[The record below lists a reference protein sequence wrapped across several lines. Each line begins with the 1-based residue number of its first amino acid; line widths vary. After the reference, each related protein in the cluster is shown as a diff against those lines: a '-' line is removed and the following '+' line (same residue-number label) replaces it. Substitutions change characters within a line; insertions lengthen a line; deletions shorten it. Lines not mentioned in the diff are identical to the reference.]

1 MSTLSL
7 SVKPQRPWQPTFKSL
22 IPDIFGALFTAFA
35 TLAIVGVTPLK
46 GKLGFVIVLILMAI
60 TTTSIIS
67 WIRKDRKAALNST
80 STVLV
85 YVAAAFVI
93 VPLASILWEIFTKGA
108 TGVSLN
114 IFSNDMSATASDAP
128 LSEGGLLHAII
139 GTVYLVFF
147 ASVVSTPIG
156 ILTALYIVE
165 VKGKFAGIV
174 RFFVQAMS
182 GVPSIVA
189 GLFIYAVWM
198 IGLGNGYN
206 AVAGAAALAIL
217 MIPTVARTS
226 EEVLKLIPNDNIF
239 SVAQRITMAQTQLQL
254 AQSAPQMHNMYESYR
269 RMYEAIGVRDIDS
282 ILNSQNV
289 DKPKDPAS
297 ENSMALDGSPL
308 KAFAG
313 QQHDAHIMTHL
324 MFGMSPLVQGNPG
337 TAIILQKHVL
347 DHISTKAEEEVEAEL
362 FKQYGTDPDK
372 MISPLQREAM
382 VALKVV
388 EGYQAMK
395 AMQDKLQPPPSD
407 PLVDLKKQELH
418 QSAARDQANQQV
430 DQAKLQLDQQ
440 KEQSNEQMDQAN
452 LALKQQQLGA
462 KNGNQTR

>member
-1 MSTLSL
+1 MSTLSIP
-7 SVKPQRPWQPTFKSL
+7 VKPQRPWRPTFNSL
-22 IPDIFGALFTAFA
+22 IPDILGALFTAVA
-35 TLAIVGVTPLK
+35 TLVIVGVTPLK

-60 TTTSIIS
+60 ATTSIIS

-128 LSEGGLLHAII
+128 LSEGGLLHAIV

-226 EEVLKLIPNDNIF
+226 EEVLKLIPND
-239 SVAQRITMAQTQLQL
+239 L
-254 AQSAPQMHNMYESYR
+254 
-269 RMYEAIGVRDIDS
+269 
-282 ILNSQNV
+282 
-289 DKPKDPAS
+289 
-297 ENSMALDGSPL
+297 
-308 KAFAG
+308 
-313 QQHDAHIMTHL
+313 
-324 MFGMSPLVQGNPG
+324 
-337 TAIILQKHVL
+337 
-347 DHISTKAEEEVEAEL
+347 
-362 FKQYGTDPDK
+362 
-372 MISPLQREAM
+372 REAGLAM
-382 VALKVV
+382 GATQWRTVAMIIIPAAKSGLVTAVILGIARVAGETAPLLLTIGGADGLNLNPFNGNNSALPYYVWKNLGLGSEIAVQRAWLGVFVLIVV
-388 EGYQAMK
+388 VFIFFT
-395 AMQDKLQPPPSD
+395 L
-407 PLVDLKKQELH
+407 
-418 QSAARDQANQQV
+418 ARV
-430 DQAKLQLDQQ
+430 
-440 KEQSNEQMDQAN
+440 
-452 LALKQQQLGA
+452 LGA
-462 KNGNQTR
+462 AKGSKK